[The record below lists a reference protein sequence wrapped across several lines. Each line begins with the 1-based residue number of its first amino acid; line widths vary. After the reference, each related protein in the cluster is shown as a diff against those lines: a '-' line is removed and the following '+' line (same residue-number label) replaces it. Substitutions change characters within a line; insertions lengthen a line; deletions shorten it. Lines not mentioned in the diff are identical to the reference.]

1 MNWFFVLKYA
11 LIPAALLASSII
23 YKKWPKVKPD
33 NYVEE
38 LIEQVIDDQT
48 GIDIDL
54 TPGSPEKKKED
65 NGDKQ

>member
-11 LIPAALLASSII
+11 FIPVALLASSII

-38 LIEQVIDDQT
+38 LIEKVMYDQT
-48 GIDIDL
+48 GLDIDL
-54 TPGSPEKKKED
+54 SQGSPEKEEED
-65 NGDKQ
+65 GEK